1 MNNITSATSSATSS
15 VLHLQCYIY
24 STHSIEKR
32 QCVSY
37 VVKVFIL
44 IQNMFHIHHNEQ
56 ETLHEE
62 QRSALLNCLHLDEHI
77 FIAFFDT
84 AGTITHP

>member
-1 MNNITSATSSATSS
+1 MNNITSATSS
-15 VLHLQCYIY
+15 VLHFQLHLQCYIY

-44 IQNMFHIHHNEQ
+44 IQNIHHNEQ